1 MANPPFMTPKGGIIP
16 HQHFSVQAKRSEV
29 LFVDYIAEHLL
40 QNGRAGVIVPDGII
54 FRSSDA
60 YKALRKMLVDNYLY
74 AVVFLPAGV
83 FNPYAGVK
91 TSILLMDKR
100 LARMTDSILFVK
112 VENDG
117 FDLGAQRKQVT
128 GSDLP
133 EATKAIEEFKKAVLA
148 GQAVCS
154 SALALVVQKS
164 EIAANGDYNLSA
176 ERYRE
181 ADTQCHK
188 WPMVEL
194 GNLEIFDIKSGGTP
208 DSENDSYWN
217 GSISWATLVDLPQEN
232 HISAITSTKRTI
244 SEFGLKNSSANLL
257 PIHSILVSS
266 RATIGRVA
274 INEIELA
281 TNQGFKNIVIK
292 DKHKANY
299 RYVAYVVKTL
309 ENKMNELA
317 SGGTFKEISKTSFSL
332 LKIPLPP
339 LPTQQEIVAEIEGY
353 QKIIDGARQ
362 VVENYKPQIKIDP
375 AWPMVE
381 LGEIS
386 TVTSSKRIFESEYV
400 SEGIPFY
407 RTKEVVELSQNKPIS
422 LELFISNDRYE
433 SIKRD
438 FGVPQKGDLLISA
451 VGTIGISWLIPDAR
465 QFYFKDGN
473 LLWIKDISSIRPNY
487 LKHMLDVILL
497 NDLDKYINGAAY
509 KALTIVVLKRLKIPL
524 PKLVQ
529 QDQIVAQIEKEQALV
544 NASKQLIAIY
554 EQKIK
559 DKIAEVWG
567 GAV

>member
-1 MANPPFMTPKGGIIP
+1 
-16 HQHFSVQAKRSEV
+16 
-29 LFVDYIAEHLL
+29 
-40 QNGRAGVIVPDGII
+40 
-54 FRSSDA
+54 
-60 YKALRKMLVDNYLY
+60 
-74 AVVFLPAGV
+74 
-83 FNPYAGVK
+83 
-91 TSILLMDKR
+91 
-100 LARMTDSILFVK
+100 
-112 VENDG
+112 
-117 FDLGAQRKQVT
+117 
-128 GSDLP
+128 
-133 EATKAIEEFKKAVLA
+133 
-148 GQAVCS
+148 
-154 SALALVVQKS
+154 
-164 EIAANGDYNLSA
+164 
-176 ERYRE
+176 
-181 ADTQCHK
+181 
-188 WPMVEL
+188 
-194 GNLEIFDIKSGGTP
+194 
-208 DSENDSYWN
+208 
-217 GSISWATLVDLPQEN
+217 
-232 HISAITSTKRTI
+232 
-244 SEFGLKNSSANLL
+244 
-257 PIHSILVSS
+257 
-266 RATIGRVA
+266 
-274 INEIELA
+274 
-281 TNQGFKNIVIK
+281 
-292 DKHKANY
+292 
-299 RYVAYVVKTL
+299 
-309 ENKMNELA
+309 MNELA

>member
-1 MANPPFMTPKGGIIP
+1 
-16 HQHFSVQAKRSEV
+16 
-29 LFVDYIAEHLL
+29 
-40 QNGRAGVIVPDGII
+40 
-54 FRSSDA
+54 
-60 YKALRKMLVDNYLY
+60 
-74 AVVFLPAGV
+74 
-83 FNPYAGVK
+83 
-91 TSILLMDKR
+91 
-100 LARMTDSILFVK
+100 
-112 VENDG
+112 
-117 FDLGAQRKQVT
+117 
-128 GSDLP
+128 
-133 EATKAIEEFKKAVLA
+133 
-148 GQAVCS
+148 
-154 SALALVVQKS
+154 
-164 EIAANGDYNLSA
+164 
-176 ERYRE
+176 
-181 ADTQCHK
+181 
-188 WPMVEL
+188 MVEL